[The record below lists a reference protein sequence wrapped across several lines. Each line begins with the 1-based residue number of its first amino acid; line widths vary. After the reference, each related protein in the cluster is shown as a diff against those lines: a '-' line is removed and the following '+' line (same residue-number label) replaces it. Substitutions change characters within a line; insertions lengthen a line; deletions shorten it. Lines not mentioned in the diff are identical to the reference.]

1 MNTVLAHPVSSLLV
15 MVTLL
20 CLLIEFVQ
28 TPLIDASKVFKIV
41 FIYYLHVCDH
51 FACISVCVPCVL
63 LVSVEAREG
72 IRSLQLELTGD
83 C

>member
-41 FIYYLHVCDH
+41 FIYYGGGTQTYLRKRRRR
-51 FACISVCVPCVL
+51 ACHMPPQRPLPCWVKPL
-63 LVSVEAREG
+63 LK
-72 IRSLQLELTGD
+72 L
-83 C
+83 